1 MSGGMRSE
9 LFRLFTL
16 IHENPR
22 WKPIVIVVLF
32 PLFLASIIFRF
43 IATVRVF
50 FYRVGFFKSEKLP
63 AYVVSVGNLTTGGS
77 GKTPVVIHLAKMF
90 VTAGISVAIIS
101 RGYGFE
107 VKGDYLV
114 VSDREGV
121 RCSPGEAPDEAL
133 MTANKLIDLKGL
145 SGVPVIVGPNRVH
158 SGKAAVDLF
167 DVDVIVMDD
176 GYQHLK
182 VRRDLNILVVD
193 GENPFGNRLMLPAG
207 PLREPLKA
215 SKRADVVWINSKSQQ
230 SDLDT
235 TGFLEGL
242 KRYLVDNIP
251 VVKSALLPDR
261 VLGFTGEM
269 FSKDVLHKK
278 RVLAFSG
285 IQRPDAFF
293 SVLKDLGAIVVYEL
307 PFSDHYVFSD
317 DDFKVIEKMA
327 ILYNAEMVVTTE
339 KDFARISRDI
349 KWRIPL
355 SALVMSL
362 AATGDKA
369 ILNMVNMVVTGL
381 GTDETKKGKV

>member
-1 MSGGMRSE
+1 MRSE

-22 WKPIVIVVLF
+22 WRSIVIVVLF

-50 FYRVGFFKSEKLP
+50 FYRAGFLKSEKLP

-90 VTAGISVAIIS
+90 VEAGISVAVIS

-133 MTANKLIDLKGL
+133 MTANKLKGT
-145 SGVPVIVGPNRVH
+145 PVIVGPNRVH
-158 SGKAAVDLF
+158 SGKAAAELF
-167 DVDVIVMDD
+167 DVDVIIMDD

-182 VRRDLNILVVD
+182 VKRDLNILVVD

-207 PLREPLKA
+207 PLREPLRA
-215 SKRADVVWINSKSQQ
+215 SGRADVVWINSKSQK

-235 TGFLEGL
+235 TGLLEGL
-242 KRYLVDNIP
+242 KRHLGDDIP
-251 VVKSALLPDR
+251 VVKSALLPDG
-261 VLGFTGEM
+261 VLGISGET
-269 FSKDVLHKK
+269 FPKDVLYKK

-327 ILYNAEMVVTTE
+327 ILYNAEMLVTTE
-339 KDFARISRDI
+339 KDFARISQDI
-349 KWRIPL
+349 KLRLPL
-355 SALVMSL
+355 SALVMSI

-369 ILNMVNMVVTGL
+369 ILNMVNMVVNGL
-381 GTDETKKGKV
+381 GNDETKKGKV